1 MFCTNCGGQVNDG
14 SHFCPNCGAALQAP
28 GAIAARQSVPQPK
41 DAPPPGMP
49 GSRASAGQGQR
60 RAQSKPK
67 DPYQLQIKQL
77 RLQIKQL
84 RLDLRQLNQ
93 QIGTARIQYEESAPF
108 LPWQLR
114 RLDRMVE
121 AGRLMGPAQKRQQ
134 LQQEIK
140 QLEQQLLS
148 LEQQQLQWQQQQQG

>member
-28 GAIAARQSVPQPK
+28 GAIAARQSAPQPK
-41 DAPPPGMP
+41 YAPPAMP
-49 GSRASAGQGQR
+49 GAGQGAGRGQR
-60 RAQSKPK
+60 RAQGQGKPK

-108 LPWQLR
+108 LPRGLR
-114 RLDRMVE
+114 HLDRDVE
-121 AGRLMGPAQKRQQ
+121 AMRLWGPASKRQQ

-148 LEQQQLQWQQQQQG
+148 LEQQQLQWQQQQQ

>member
-1 MFCTNCGGQVNDG
+1 MFCTNCGSQVNDG
-14 SHFCPNCGAALQAP
+14 SHFCTNCGAPLQAP
-28 GAIAARQSVPQPK
+28 GAVAMGQPAPRSKNAPSGVKSSV
-41 DAPPPGMP
+41 
-49 GSRASAGQGQR
+49 GQGQR
-60 RAQSKPK
+60 RAQGKPK

-84 RLDLRQLNQ
+84 RLDLQQLNQ

-114 RLDRMVE
+114 RVDRMVE
-121 AGRLMGPAQKRQQ
+121 AGRLMGPASKRQQ

-148 LEQQQLQWQQQQQG
+148 LEQQQLQWQQQQQQ

>member
-28 GAIAARQSVPQPK
+28 GAIAPRQSAPQPK
-41 DAPPPGMP
+41 YAPSPAMP
-49 GSRASAGQGQR
+49 GAGQGQR
-60 RAQSKPK
+60 RAQGQGKPK

-108 LPWQLR
+108 LPRGLR
-114 RLDRMVE
+114 HLDRDVE
-121 AGRLMGPAQKRQQ
+121 AMRLWSPASKRQQ

-148 LEQQQLQWQQQQQG
+148 LEQQQLQWQQQQG

>member
-1 MFCTNCGGQVNDG
+1 MFCNTCGSQVNDG

-28 GAIAARQSVPQPK
+28 GAVAPRQPLAQPK
-41 DAPPPGMP
+41 DAPPSGMP
-49 GSRASAGQGQR
+49 RSRQSQG
-60 RAQSKPK
+60 RAQKPK
-67 DPYQLQIKQL
+67 DPYQPQIKQL

-84 RLDLRQLNQ
+84 RLDLQQLNQ
-93 QIGTARIQYEESAPF
+93 QIGTARIQYQESAPF
-108 LPWQLR
+108 LPWGLR

-121 AGRLMGPAQKRQQ
+121 AGRLWNPAQKRQQ

-148 LEQQQLQWQQQQQG
+148 LQQQQLQWQQQQ